1 MLDLLFIELETSIL
15 NLILFGTIPF
25 ITWLMVGRKNSSFF
39 TWVGLKKAQ
48 WWLTKNELL
57 TLVSVLVLFLLA
69 VSITS
74 YLLGNINESLPE
86 GVSMKTPIF
95 SGLGIQAIPGIL
107 VYALF
112 NTSLLEEVFFRG
124 FLLKRFSKYM
134 DFEVRNTIQALLFG
148 LIHSIALFS
157 IGQLILAILVTIST
171 GLVGFFLGYITEKK
185 FNSSILPSWAIHG
198 AVNII
203 ASLGITFSFF

>member
-1 MLDLLFIELETSIL
+1 MLDLLFIELETSVL

-25 ITWLMVGRKNSSFF
+25 ITWLIAGRKDSPFF
-39 TWVGLKKAQ
+39 TWVGLNKAK
-48 WWLTKNELL
+48 WRLTKNELL
-57 TLVSVLVLFLLA
+57 ALVSVLALFLL
-69 VSITS
+69 VGSITN

-124 FLLKRFSKYM
+124 FLLKRFSKNV
-134 DFEVRNTIQALLFG
+134 DFEVRNTTQALLFG
-148 LIHSIALFS
+148 FMHSIALFS
-157 IGQLILAILVTIST
+157 IGQLALAILVTIST
-171 GLVGFFLGYITEKK
+171 GLMGFLLGYITEKK
-185 FNSSILPSWAIHG
+185 FDGSILPSWGIHG
-198 AVNII
+198 LANII
-203 ASLGITFSFF
+203 ASLSVAFSLF